1 MKRVLSLFISLL
13 FSVSLYSNPS
23 VGITIG
29 EISVSISE
37 NMEDVVKKWVFQI
50 GLRCFHGNIIM
61 IGTQFVTNM
70 ATSRYGFTA

>member
-29 EISVSISE
+29 EISVSIGE
-37 NMEDVVKKWVFQI
+37 NMEDVVKKN
-50 GLRCFHGNIIM
+50 GC
-61 IGTQFVTNM
+61 
-70 ATSRYGFTA
+70 SK